1 MTQNNSYNLDNDL
14 KSPKVHDFTDEE
26 IRCRGRKFTNETLR
40 GANFTNRD
48 IRGCNFTGAKL
59 IGANFTDVIGGLQK
73 RWIVVLFFIACFIAV
88 ISGFASCLLGIF
100 ISLIF
105 NSSIFNKIF
114 GYLCLIIVV
123 VVVGIIICQGL
134 NSIFVAFFA
143 IAYAV
148 AIAGTFA
155 VAATV
160 SSGFLPEAD
169 VAANTFSVAATLYV
183 SVSLTFAVA
192 VVVTVVGGS
201 FAILTAFAVTNR
213 MGYIFLSVISIFII
227 TIAFIIAKSEAV
239 AVAFAFAFAKPEVI
253 SKSVPEARF
262 GAIVLTV
269 IGVLLNIYIAEEAIR
284 GNKKYS
290 FIWDIAIAFTTIGGT
305 NFSNADLTEANFKG
319 ATLKNTDFTNAT
331 LTRTCF
337 RNMKLL
343 NHSRFGKTYLQNN
356 KLRKLLIEGSVNK
369 EDKNFDNQDLQVTNL
384 QNATLTDANFA
395 GANLSGANLTGANL
409 SKATLTDATL
419 KDSNLS
425 GATLTDANFAGANLR
440 KANLQNTNLT
450 DANFAGTNLSKATL
464 TDANLSKVAL
474 TDVDLEDA
482 NLSRAN
488 LKDANLSRANLTGAN
503 LSGAT
508 LTDANFAGA
517 NLRKANLQDANL
529 TDASFASSDLSEANL
544 TNTTL
549 LRANLVKAIVSAANL
564 TGANLT
570 GAYIED
576 WSISRDTKFD
586 DIICEYVFM
595 RYPTKEDPD
604 TLRKPDNKEEKFA
617 KGDFANFIRPICETL
632 DLYHKQGYDPRY
644 MFIALNRLD
653 EKNKDAQ
660 LKFVSWEERGDNY
673 LIKLKVAKG
682 ADKSSLHSQYF
693 QEYNII
699 LCMPEPE
706 KERAALPYNVII
718 NHIGIAQNQQNNS
731 DNNMTQPN
739 TNIQVGRDNNGVINL
754 GPVMGSIDNKLQ
766 KLQQLSDSS
775 SPDKQRIKELLID
788 LKETIS
794 KSSDSDFPLEEK
806 ENALNQVETLTDLV
820 LDKDFKTPPNQKA
833 AKTAITMLKGIFVG
847 LPTVATLA
855 EAASKLLPMISKLF
869 GF

>member
-1 MTQNNSYNLDNDL
+1 MAQNNSYNLDNDL

-160 SSGFLPEAD
+160 SSGFLPEAY

-253 SKSVPEARF
+253 TKSVPEARF

-331 LTRTCF
+331 LTQTCF

-356 KLRKLLIEGSVNK
+356 KLRNLLIEGSVNK

-395 GANLSGANLTGANL
+395 GADLSGANLTGANL

-419 KDSNLS
+419 KGANLSGATLTDATLKGANLRKANLQNTNLKDANFAGTNLSKATLTDANLSKATLINVDLADANLSGATLTDANLS

-440 KANLQNTNLT
+440 KANLQN
-450 DANFAGTNLSKATL
+450 
-464 TDANLSKVAL
+464 
-474 TDVDLEDA
+474 
-482 NLSRAN
+482 
-488 LKDANLSRANLTGAN
+488 
-503 LSGAT
+503 
-508 LTDANFAGA
+508 
-517 NLRKANLQDANL
+517 ANL
-529 TDASFASSDLSEANL
+529 TDASFASSDLSEADL

-632 DLYHKQGYDPRY
+632 DLYHKQGFDPRC
-644 MFIALNRLD
+644 MFIAIHRLH

-660 LKFVSWEERGDNY
+660 LKFVSLEDREDNY
-673 LIKLKVAKG
+673 LVKFKVAEG

-693 QEYNII
+693 QEYNRI
-699 LCMPEPE
+699 LCIPEE
-706 KERAALPYNVII
+706 ELKALPYHNIFNI
-718 NHIGIAQNQQNNS
+718 NMSQNQTSITDMDHTNNNISVGGNNS
-731 DNNMTQPN
+731 
-739 TNIQVGRDNNGVINL
+739 GVINL
-754 GPVMGSIDNKLQ
+754 DSILGNINNNLN
-766 KLQQLSDSS
+766 QLPDSS
-775 SPDKQRIKELLID
+775 SPDERGIKELLSD
-788 LKETIS
+788 LKKAIS
-794 KSSDSDFPLEEK
+794 NSSDSDFPLEEK
-806 ENALNQVETLTDLV
+806 EDALNQVKTLTDLV
-820 LDKDFKTPPNQKA
+820 LDKDFKTRPNQKA
-833 AKTAITMLKGIFVG
+833 AKNAITMLKGIFAG

-855 EAASKLLPMISKLF
+855 EAASKLLPMISKFF

>member
-253 SKSVPEARF
+253 TKSVPEARF

-395 GANLSGANLTGANL
+395 GADLSGANLTGANL

-419 KDSNLS
+419 KGANLS
-425 GATLTDANFAGANLR
+425 GATLTDATLKGANLR
-440 KANLQNTNLT
+440 KANLQNTNLK

-464 TDANLSKVAL
+464 TDANLSKATL
-474 TDVDLEDA
+474 INVDLAD
-482 NLSRAN
+482 
-488 LKDANLSRANLTGAN
+488 AN

-508 LTDANFAGA
+508 LTGADFAGA
-517 NLRKANLQDANL
+517 NLRKANLENANL
-529 TDASFASSDLSEANL
+529 TDASFVSSDLSEANL
-544 TNTTL
+544 TNTML
-549 LRANLVKAIVSAANL
+549 LRAKLVKAIVSAANL

-595 RYPTKEDPD
+595 RLPTEEDPD

-632 DLYHKQGYDPRY
+632 DLYHKQYVDTRC
-644 MFIALNRLD
+644 MFIAIGRLK
-653 EKNKDAQ
+653 EKNKDTQ
-660 LKFVSWEERGDNY
+660 LYVVSIEKQGNNF
-673 LIKLKVAKG
+673 LIRLKVAKG

-693 QEYNII
+693 QEYNRI
-699 LCMPEPE
+699 LCIPE
-706 KERAALPYNVII
+706 KELKALPYHNIFNI
-718 NHIGIAQNQQNNS
+718 SMSQNQTSITDMDHTNNNISVGGNNS
-731 DNNMTQPN
+731 
-739 TNIQVGRDNNGVINL
+739 GVINL
-754 GPVMGSIDNKLQ
+754 DSILGNINNNLN
-766 KLQQLSDSS
+766 QLPDSS
-775 SPDKQRIKELLID
+775 SPDERGIKELLSD
-788 LKETIS
+788 LKKAIS
-794 KSSDSDFPLEEK
+794 NSSDSDFPLEEK
-806 ENALNQVETLTDLV
+806 EDALNQVKTLTDLV
-820 LDKDFKTPPNQKA
+820 LDKDFKTRPNQKA
-833 AKTAITMLKGIFVG
+833 AKNAITMLKGIFAG

-855 EAASKLLPMISKLF
+855 EAASKLLPMISKFF

>member
-253 SKSVPEARF
+253 TKSVPEARF

-395 GANLSGANLTGANL
+395 GADLSGANLTGANL

-419 KDSNLS
+419 KGANLS
-425 GATLTDANFAGANLR
+425 GATLTDATLKGANLR
-440 KANLQNTNLT
+440 KANLQNTNLK

-464 TDANLSKVAL
+464 TDANLSKATL
-474 TDVDLEDA
+474 INVDLAD
-482 NLSRAN
+482 
-488 LKDANLSRANLTGAN
+488 AN

-508 LTDANFAGA
+508 LTGADFAGA
-517 NLRKANLQDANL
+517 NLRKANLENANL
-529 TDASFASSDLSEANL
+529 TDASFVSSDLSEANL
-544 TNTTL
+544 TNTML
-549 LRANLVKAIVSAANL
+549 LRAKLVKAIVSAANL

-595 RYPTKEDPD
+595 RLPTEEDPD

-632 DLYHKQGYDPRY
+632 DLYHKQYVDTRC
-644 MFIALNRLD
+644 MFIAIDRLK
-653 EKNKDAQ
+653 EKNKDTQ
-660 LKFVSWEERGDNY
+660 LYVVSIEKQGNNF
-673 LIKLKVAKG
+673 LIRLKVAKG

-693 QEYNII
+693 QEYNRI
-699 LCMPEPE
+699 LCIPE
-706 KERAALPYNVII
+706 KELKALPYHNIFNI
-718 NHIGIAQNQQNNS
+718 SMSQNQTSITDMDHTNNNISVGGNNS
-731 DNNMTQPN
+731 
-739 TNIQVGRDNNGVINL
+739 GVINL
-754 GPVMGSIDNKLQ
+754 DSILGNINNNLN
-766 KLQQLSDSS
+766 QLPDSS
-775 SPDKQRIKELLID
+775 SPDERGIKELLSD
-788 LKETIS
+788 LKKAIS
-794 KSSDSDFPLEEK
+794 NSSDSDFPLEEK
-806 ENALNQVETLTDLV
+806 EDALNQVKTLTDLV
-820 LDKDFKTPPNQKA
+820 LDKDFKTRPNQKA
-833 AKTAITMLKGIFVG
+833 AKNAITMLKGIFAG

-855 EAASKLLPMISKLF
+855 EAASKLLPMISKFF

>member
-395 GANLSGANLTGANL
+395 GADLSGANLTGANL

-419 KDSNLS
+419 K
-425 GATLTDANFAGANLR
+425 GANLR
-440 KANLQNTNLT
+440 KANLQNTNLK

-464 TDANLSKVAL
+464 TDANLSKATL
-474 TDVDLEDA
+474 INVDLAD
-482 NLSRAN
+482 
-488 LKDANLSRANLTGAN
+488 AN

-508 LTDANFAGA
+508 LTGADFAGA
-517 NLRKANLQDANL
+517 NLRKANLENANL
-529 TDASFASSDLSEANL
+529 TDASFVSSDLSEANL
-544 TNTTL
+544 TNTML
-549 LRANLVKAIVSAANL
+549 LRAKLVKAIVSAANL

-632 DLYHKQGYDPRY
+632 DLYHKQ
-644 MFIALNRLD
+644 
-653 EKNKDAQ
+653 
-660 LKFVSWEERGDNY
+660 
-673 LIKLKVAKG
+673 
-682 ADKSSLHSQYF
+682 
-693 QEYNII
+693 
-699 LCMPEPE
+699 
-706 KERAALPYNVII
+706 
-718 NHIGIAQNQQNNS
+718 
-731 DNNMTQPN
+731 
-739 TNIQVGRDNNGVINL
+739 
-754 GPVMGSIDNKLQ
+754 
-766 KLQQLSDSS
+766 
-775 SPDKQRIKELLID
+775 
-788 LKETIS
+788 
-794 KSSDSDFPLEEK
+794 
-806 ENALNQVETLTDLV
+806 
-820 LDKDFKTPPNQKA
+820 
-833 AKTAITMLKGIFVG
+833 
-847 LPTVATLA
+847 
-855 EAASKLLPMISKLF
+855 
-869 GF
+869 

>member
-253 SKSVPEARF
+253 TKSVPEARF

-395 GANLSGANLTGANL
+395 GADLSGANLTGANL

-419 KDSNLS
+419 K
-425 GATLTDANFAGANLR
+425 GANLR
-440 KANLQNTNLT
+440 KANLQNTNLK

-464 TDANLSKVAL
+464 TDANLSKATL
-474 TDVDLEDA
+474 INVDLAD
-482 NLSRAN
+482 
-488 LKDANLSRANLTGAN
+488 AN

-508 LTDANFAGA
+508 LTGADFAGA
-517 NLRKANLQDANL
+517 NLRKANLENANL
-529 TDASFASSDLSEANL
+529 TDASFVSSDLSEANL
-544 TNTTL
+544 TNTML
-549 LRANLVKAIVSAANL
+549 LRAKLVKAIVSAANL

-595 RYPTKEDPD
+595 RLPTEEDPD

-632 DLYHKQGYDPRY
+632 DLYHKQYVDTRC
-644 MFIALNRLD
+644 MFIAIGRLK
-653 EKNKDAQ
+653 EKNKDTQ
-660 LKFVSWEERGDNY
+660 LYVVSIEKQGNNF
-673 LIKLKVAKG
+673 LIRLKVAKG

-693 QEYNII
+693 QEYNRI
-699 LCMPEPE
+699 LCIPE
-706 KERAALPYNVII
+706 KELKALPYHNIFNI
-718 NHIGIAQNQQNNS
+718 SMSQNQTSITDMDHTNNNISVGGNNS
-731 DNNMTQPN
+731 
-739 TNIQVGRDNNGVINL
+739 GVINL
-754 GPVMGSIDNKLQ
+754 DSILGNINNNLN
-766 KLQQLSDSS
+766 QLPDSS
-775 SPDKQRIKELLID
+775 SPDERGIKELLSD
-788 LKETIS
+788 LKKAIS
-794 KSSDSDFPLEEK
+794 NSSDSDFPLEEK
-806 ENALNQVETLTDLV
+806 EDALNQVKTLTDLV
-820 LDKDFKTPPNQKA
+820 LDKDFKTRPNQKA
-833 AKTAITMLKGIFVG
+833 AKNAITMLKGIFAG

-855 EAASKLLPMISKLF
+855 EAASKLLPMISKFF

>member
-1 MTQNNSYNLDNDL
+1 LYEVKMTQNNSYNLDNDL

-395 GANLSGANLTGANL
+395 GADLSGANLTGANL

-419 KDSNLS
+419 K
-425 GATLTDANFAGANLR
+425 GANLR
-440 KANLQNTNLT
+440 KANLQNTNLK

-464 TDANLSKVAL
+464 TDANLSKATL
-474 TDVDLEDA
+474 INVDLAD
-482 NLSRAN
+482 
-488 LKDANLSRANLTGAN
+488 AN

-508 LTDANFAGA
+508 LTGADFAGA
-517 NLRKANLQDANL
+517 NLRKANLENANL
-529 TDASFASSDLSEANL
+529 TDASFVSSDLSEANL
-544 TNTTL
+544 TNTML
-549 LRANLVKAIVSAANL
+549 LRAKLVKAIVSAANL

-632 DLYHKQGYDPRY
+632 DLYHKQ
-644 MFIALNRLD
+644 
-653 EKNKDAQ
+653 
-660 LKFVSWEERGDNY
+660 
-673 LIKLKVAKG
+673 
-682 ADKSSLHSQYF
+682 
-693 QEYNII
+693 
-699 LCMPEPE
+699 
-706 KERAALPYNVII
+706 
-718 NHIGIAQNQQNNS
+718 
-731 DNNMTQPN
+731 
-739 TNIQVGRDNNGVINL
+739 
-754 GPVMGSIDNKLQ
+754 
-766 KLQQLSDSS
+766 
-775 SPDKQRIKELLID
+775 
-788 LKETIS
+788 
-794 KSSDSDFPLEEK
+794 
-806 ENALNQVETLTDLV
+806 
-820 LDKDFKTPPNQKA
+820 
-833 AKTAITMLKGIFVG
+833 
-847 LPTVATLA
+847 
-855 EAASKLLPMISKLF
+855 
-869 GF
+869 